1 MFTVKHATAHHSA
14 KEFKSGSAV
23 QIRPKECTQI
33 QAHAHSHTQT
43 HTNKVTPISPHD
55 PNNIQGTK
63 NGLFEMGPCSLTEQ
77 LAGVIGLLEDK

>member
-1 MFTVKHATAHHSA
+1 M
-14 KEFKSGSAV
+14 
-23 QIRPKECTQI
+23 
-33 QAHAHSHTQT
+33 
-43 HTNKVTPISPHD
+43 HTNTRTRAHTRKVTPISPHD